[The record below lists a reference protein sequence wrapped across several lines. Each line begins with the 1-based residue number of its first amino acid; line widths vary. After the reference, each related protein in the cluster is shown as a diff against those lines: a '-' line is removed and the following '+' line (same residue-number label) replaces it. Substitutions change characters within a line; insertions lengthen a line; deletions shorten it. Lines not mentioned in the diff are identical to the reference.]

1 MRKVCLL
8 TLLGYVAVSG
18 SQFFQEKKLQGVGPD
33 ADKMGTLPNCTL
45 SVEAYSGYLTVTPTK
60 MLHYVYIGS

>member
-8 TLLGYVAVSG
+8 TLLGYVSVSG

-33 ADKMGTLPNCTL
+33 ADKMGTLL
-45 SVEAYSGYLTVTPTK
+45 IVL
-60 MLHYVYIGS
+60 